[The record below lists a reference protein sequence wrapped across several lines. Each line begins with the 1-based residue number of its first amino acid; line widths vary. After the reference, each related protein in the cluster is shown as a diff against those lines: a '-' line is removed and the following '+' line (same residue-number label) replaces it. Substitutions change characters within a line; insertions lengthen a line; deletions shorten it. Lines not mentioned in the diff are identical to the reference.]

1 MIFKNYYHIL
11 GISSDASQLEIK
23 KAFRK
28 LSIKFHPD
36 KNEGDPFLSEM
47 FKNINE
53 AYEVLL
59 NPDKKSFFD
68 ESLDLMKGFNEP
80 LLNQHKANDPELEHL
95 KKLTQKYLDKKDLEN
110 LKLKEF
116 NSAEASKIIHRPGI
130 LSLFVLWGLIFL
142 FSFTVVT
149 NWKKAQIATDNAS
162 ENNYYWATLVQTPVY
177 SQADT
182 LSTSRVL
189 LPANT
194 KLRTKQTLNDF
205 VKIYFINSEG
215 ILTEGY
221 IEKRTLI
228 YRNKKTELI
237 QSIIHPKRIIK
248 NAEKAKEIYQIIIT
262 HDPNFD
268 ISTLEDDY
276 LIQSKND
283 KFQYKYVIISESIE
297 EFQYD
302 VDLNLEVTKAKFKSM
317 GFHFETGQDDKN
329 IGQDV
334 TFCYQIELIALQPS
348 KTSIKYTYH
357 CD

>member
-53 AYEVLL
+53 AYEVLS
-59 NPDKKSFFD
+59 NPDKKTFFD
-68 ESLDLMKGFNEP
+68 ESLELMKGFNEP
-80 LLNQHKANDPELEHL
+80 YLNQQKVKDPELEHL
-95 KKLTQKYLDKKDLEN
+95 KKLTQMYLDKKDLESI
-110 LKLKEF
+110 KLNEF
-116 NSAEASKIIHRPGI
+116 NSAETERIIHRPGMYSLMI
-130 LSLFVLWGLIFL
+130 LWGFILLLSLII
-142 FSFTVVT
+142 VT
-149 NWKKAQIATDNAS
+149 HWKKVQKATEKAS
-162 ENNYYWATLVQTPVY
+162 ENNYYWATLIQTPIY
-177 SQADT
+177 SKADT
-182 LSTSRVL
+182 LSDSRGL

-205 VKIYFINSEG
+205 VKIFFINSEG

-221 IEKRTLI
+221 LEKRTLI
-228 YRNKKTELI
+228 FRNKKTELI

-248 NAEKAKEIYQIIIT
+248 NEEKAKEIYQIIIT

-268 ISTLEDDY
+268 ISTLDDDY
-276 LIQSKND
+276 LVQSKND

-302 VDLNLEVTKAKFKSM
+302 VDLNIEVVKDKFKSM
-317 GFHFETGQDDKN
+317 GFHFDTEQYNKS
-329 IGQDV
+329 IGHDV
-334 TFCYQIELIALQPS
+334 TLCYQIELIALQAS
-348 KTSIKYTYH
+348 KTNIKYTYR